1 MAARHLGN
9 RPATCRGFYVHPAV
23 LEAYEDGRL
32 EVLMR
37 RTPLRERP
45 TAARGLSPEE
55 QQVLALLEDHEAR
68 AARAAAKAGTA
79 RARRRGA

>member
-1 MAARHLGN
+1 M
-9 RPATCRGFYVHPAV
+9 HPAV
-23 LEAYEDGRL
+23 LEGYEDGRL
-32 EVLMR
+32 EALMR

-45 TAARGLSPEE
+45 VAVRGLSPEE

-68 AARAAAKAGTA
+68 ATRAAVKGGAA